1 MKKKCWIVLCVVFML
16 SVAAGCGSKSM
27 ETMSDFASG
36 ESSMNAA
43 IENEDYKNEGEIAA
57 EEGITSENGL
67 DGQVA
72 AGRKL
77 IRTVYLSL
85 QTTEFDSV
93 LSNLS
98 EKTAELG
105 GYIENSSVSGHSY
118 YYNNTR
124 YASYTIRIPTAELNQ
139 FVDVVSEIG
148 NVTQKNES
156 VEDVT
161 LQYVDVESRKKV
173 LETEQERLMELL
185 SSAENMEDL
194 LAIESKLSEVRYEL
208 ENYGS
213 QLRMLDNQIDYSTV
227 NVDVDEVE
235 RITETGEKS
244 FFAERQLISGRPWY
258 PQFRHRIFRIPAD
271 HFCVGSDRSSCG
283 HCGEIDQE
291 EAEEEKR
298 IKSFL
303 IFGLRYDKVVNS
315 SKFYLY
321 HDRLDHRY
329 SQ

>member
-1 MKKKCWIVLCVVFML
+1 M
-16 SVAAGCGSKSM
+16 
-27 ETMSDFASG
+27 
-36 ESSMNAA
+36 
-43 IENEDYKNEGEIAA
+43 
-57 EEGITSENGL
+57 
-67 DGQVA
+67 
-72 AGRKL
+72 
-77 IRTVYLSL
+77 
-85 QTTEFDSV
+85 
-93 LSNLS
+93 
-98 EKTAELG
+98 
-105 GYIENSSVSGHSY
+105 SGHSY

-244 FFAERQLISGRPWY
+244 FFAEIKDRFGDSLYPVGRDMRGFVIVVLGSLPILIVWAVIIIVVVLAVKKIRKRRN
-258 PQFRHRIFRIPAD
+258 QKK
-271 HFCVGSDRSSCG
+271 
-283 HCGEIDQE
+283 
-291 EAEEEKR
+291 EEKKAEFGPSPWSCFSTMVPSVPG
-298 IKSFL
+298 ISASFTCASWASPAASWA
-303 IFGLRYDKVVNS
+303 G
-315 SKFYLY
+315 
-321 HDRLDHRY
+321 
-329 SQ
+329 

>member
-139 FVDVVSEIG
+139 FVD
-148 NVTQKNES
+148 
-156 VEDVT
+156 
-161 LQYVDVESRKKV
+161 
-173 LETEQERLMELL
+173 
-185 SSAENMEDL
+185 
-194 LAIESKLSEVRYEL
+194 
-208 ENYGS
+208 
-213 QLRMLDNQIDYSTV
+213 
-227 NVDVDEVE
+227 
-235 RITETGEKS
+235 
-244 FFAERQLISGRPWY
+244 
-258 PQFRHRIFRIPAD
+258 
-271 HFCVGSDRSSCG
+271 
-283 HCGEIDQE
+283 
-291 EAEEEKR
+291 
-298 IKSFL
+298 
-303 IFGLRYDKVVNS
+303 
-315 SKFYLY
+315 
-321 HDRLDHRY
+321 
-329 SQ
+329 

>member
-161 LQYVDVESRKKV
+161 LQYVDVESRKKA

-244 FFAERQLISGRPWY
+244 FFAEIKDRFGDSLYQVGRGIRSFVRGFLGSLPI
-258 PQFRHRIFRIPAD
+258 IFVWVVIAA
-271 HFCVGSDRSSCG
+271 VVVIVVRS
-283 HCGEIDQE
+283 IRK
-291 EAEEEKR
+291 KR
-298 IKSFL
+298 K
-303 IFGLRYDKVVNS
+303 K
-315 SKFYLY
+315 KKE
-321 HDRLDHRY
+321 
-329 SQ
+329 